1 LDELEL
7 MRLRLAVDY
16 TFDERGRMLKT
27 NEPLD
32 VARADA
38 PDLVVGFAGGQRIL
52 LAGAGLADDL
62 VDRLN
67 AIPTAH
73 IAEDQ
78 ASTHVAHI
86 ERLLASAGQWT
97 RGGGPVYR
105 FSDTPSPNEMAVE
118 ITEEN
123 RDILSKHFHWLD
135 DEFGGWGTAF
145 AAVRDGVA
153 VSLCFSSRLDDR
165 SAEAG
170 LETVPG
176 YRGQGL
182 AALVTQS
189 WAASVHASG
198 RIPFYSTSFDNTAS
212 QAVARKLGLIQI
224 GEDYSWTR
232 TG

>member
-7 MRLRLAVDY
+7 MRLRLEVDY

-32 VARADA
+32 IARADA
-38 PDLVVGFAGGQRIL
+38 PDLVVGFAGEQRML
-52 LAGAGLADDL
+52 LAGASLSDEL

-67 AIPTAH
+67 VIPADR
-73 IAEDQ
+73 ISEDQ
-78 ASTHVAHI
+78 ASAYIGRVD
-86 ERLLASAGQWT
+86 RLLASVGQWT

-105 FSDTPSPNEMAVE
+105 FAGTPSPDEMAVE

-123 RDILSKHFHWLD
+123 RGTLRKHFLWLD
-135 DEFGGWGTAF
+135 DEFGGWGKAF
-145 AAVRDGVA
+145 AVVRDGAA

-170 LETVPG
+170 LETVPD

-189 WAASVHASG
+189 WAASVHDSG

-224 GEDYSWTR
+224 GEDHSWTR
-232 TG
+232 AE